1 MKLPAPL
8 EKSFLQFNR
17 MSMRERALIAAAVL
31 AAVLMT
37 WTIAVMD
44 PMTAKTQGL
53 RGELVSLEETL
64 TAGANSLQEEGDG
77 LDGGGRMLEPEAKL
91 QSRLAELNAQLAS
104 KSAGLIEPERMVQVI
119 HDVLSNQR
127 GVTLV
132 TLRNKPVSA
141 LVEPV
146 PAADGTVPALSG
158 PYVHRVELVIEG
170 RYLDIMQY
178 LKALEALPWQFYW
191 RSLELQTTKY
201 PLNRVQIELST
212 LSLEKDWIGV

>member
-1 MKLPAPL
+1 MKLPGPL
-8 EKSFLQFNR
+8 EKSFSQFNR
-17 MSMRERALIAAAVL
+17 MSTRERALIAAAALV
-31 AAVLMT
+31 AVLMT

-53 RGELVSLEETL
+53 RGELLSLEETL
-64 TAGANSLQEEGDG
+64 TAGANSLQAGDG
-77 LDGGGRMLEPEAKL
+77 SDGGGRMLEPEAKL

-146 PAADGTVPALSG
+146 PAADGAVPELSG

>member
-1 MKLPAPL
+1 MKLPASL
-8 EKSFLQFNR
+8 EKSFAQFNR
-17 MSMRERALIAAAVL
+17 MSTRERALMAGAALV
-31 AAVLMT
+31 AVLMT

-53 RGELVSLEETL
+53 RGELASLEESL
-64 TAGANSLQEEGDG
+64 TAGINGSEGAESNAATGMSEPAAQLQAR
-77 LDGGGRMLEPEAKL
+77 LDA
-91 QSRLAELNAQLAS
+91 LNAQLAS

-132 TLRNKPVSA
+132 TLRNKPVTA
-141 LVEPV
+141 LVEPA
-146 PAADGTVPALSG
+146 PAADGTVPEISG

-170 RYLDIMQY
+170 RYLDIMRY

-191 RSLELQTTKY
+191 RSLDLRTTTY